1 MYTTSTV
8 AKKTKSKNAEVRYFA
23 RKNKIPKLLIQ
34 NREVFIFDK
43 TDYHLF
49 LIYKNQYK
57 QKAENEKQLVFS
69 FYKTQRNKK
78 RQGRIDYNFKLQELI
93 RLLRK
98 AGQDGIERP
107 LLKKMLNVSDTVF
120 NRIMERTA
128 YLPIGEDD
136 RIDNRIYWVGN

>member
-1 MYTTSTV
+1 M
-8 AKKTKSKNAEVRYFA
+8 
-23 RKNKIPKLLIQ
+23 
-34 NREVFIFDK
+34 FIFDK